1 MLSLENAVPD
11 MLEELELEEIF
22 DYLIEEVEE
31 NLYHVT
37 FQEKENG
44 NNKIVMSVQYTQ
56 NIGDDLLDDEQW
68 EEDVEVLIH
77 ERHGVGPGLAL
88 MMLEELCITI
98 DEDYFDS
105 DDDDETLSQPRTP
118 PAIPSRSL
126 QVPPLPIRHR

>member
-1 MLSLENAVPD
+1 